1 MKRITIVFILL
12 SNFVWAQNKKFTG
25 KIVDAETLQP
35 IEFVNI
41 FFDDAINS
49 NSTGAISN
57 EIGEFSFSTI
67 NSQVTFSHLN
77 YESLSFTLNEKFNEI
92 ALKPKSY
99 VLDEI
104 VISKTLPRDYLK
116 KIISTN
122 SNKIDKSTLFKTYC
136 REIVKI
142 NNDYSKFSDALVD
155 YYVKK
160 GNGKSNI
167 VLTEHR
173 ALQRQKIDTTDNVR
187 FANINSAFTLK
198 DYVKNAYNFD
208 KLEKIVNDKN
218 YEFERKIKKEANGD
232 EYEYVEI
239 IPNSESNKML
249 NKGYVIIDPNT
260 KSILEFKIYTAESHL
275 KNAKLVNIM
284 IAKVKLTHSLD
295 WSKFKY
301 INDRYILT
309 YNKTEAGMYI
319 KMGDKVDDNFNFSSD
334 LFVYEYKNDVQI
346 PENGYKKRTIFEAG
360 TKYKQ
365 EFWKIYNSF
374 PLTASEQKFINSIKS
389 N

>member
-1 MKRITIVFILL
+1 MKKIIIVFILL
-12 SNFVWAQNKKFTG
+12 SNLGWSQNKKFTG

-35 IEFVNI
+35 VEFVNI
-41 FFDDAINS
+41 FFEDGINA
-49 NSTGAISN
+49 NSTGSISN

-67 NSQVTFSHLN
+67 TSQVTFSHIN
-77 YESLSFTLNEKFNEI
+77 YESLSLTLNEKFNEI

-99 VLDEI
+99 ILEEI

-116 KIISTN
+116 KVISTN
-122 SNKIDKSTLFKTYC
+122 SNKIEKNTLFKTYC

-167 VLTEHR
+167 ILTEHR
-173 ALQRQKIDTTDNVR
+173 ALERPKIDTTDN
-187 FANINSAFTLK
+187 FKFDNINSAFTLK

-208 KLEKIVNDKN
+208 KLEKIVKDKN
-218 YEFERKIKKEANGD
+218 YEFVRKIKKEANGD

-239 IPNSESNKML
+239 IPNIDSDKML
-249 NKGYVIIDPNT
+249 NKGYVIIDQKT
-260 KSILEFKIYTAESHL
+260 KNILEFKIYTAESHL

-284 IAKVKLTHSLD
+284 IAKIRLNYSLD
-295 WSKFKY
+295 WSKFNL
-301 INDRYILT
+301 INNQYILT
-309 YNKTEAGMYI
+309 YNKTEAGIYV
-319 KMGDKVDDNFNFSSD
+319 KMGDKVNDNFNFSSD

-365 EFWKIYNSF
+365 EFWKLYNAF
-374 PLTASEQKFINSIKS
+374 PLTASEQKFINSIIK

>member
-198 DYVKNAYNFD
+198 DYLKNAYNFD

-346 PENGYKKRTIFEAG
+346 PENGYKKKTIFEAG

-374 PLTASEQKFINSIKS
+374 PLTSSEQKFINSIKS

>member
-41 FFDDAINS
+41 FLNDGINS

-346 PENGYKKRTIFEAG
+346 PENGYKKKTIFEAG

-374 PLTASEQKFINSIKS
+374 PLTSSEQKFINSIKS

>member
-346 PENGYKKRTIFEAG
+346 PENGYKKKTIFEAG

-374 PLTASEQKFINSIKS
+374 PLTSSEQKFINSIKS

>member
-122 SNKIDKSTLFKTYC
+122 SNKIDKNTLFKTYC

-346 PENGYKKRTIFEAG
+346 PENGYKKKTIFEAG

-374 PLTASEQKFINSIKS
+374 PLTSSEQKFINSIKS

>member
-77 YESLSFTLNEKFNEI
+77 YESFSFTLNEKFNEI

-346 PENGYKKRTIFEAG
+346 PENGYKKKTIFEAG

-374 PLTASEQKFINSIKS
+374 PLTSSEQKFINSIKS

>member
-208 KLEKIVNDKN
+208 KL
-218 YEFERKIKKEANGD
+218 
-232 EYEYVEI
+232 
-239 IPNSESNKML
+239 
-249 NKGYVIIDPNT
+249 
-260 KSILEFKIYTAESHL
+260 
-275 KNAKLVNIM
+275 
-284 IAKVKLTHSLD
+284 
-295 WSKFKY
+295 
-301 INDRYILT
+301 
-309 YNKTEAGMYI
+309 
-319 KMGDKVDDNFNFSSD
+319 
-334 LFVYEYKNDVQI
+334 
-346 PENGYKKRTIFEAG
+346 
-360 TKYKQ
+360 
-365 EFWKIYNSF
+365 
-374 PLTASEQKFINSIKS
+374 
-389 N
+389 

>member
-1 MKRITIVFILL
+1 MNRILIVFVLL
-12 SNFVWAQNKKFTG
+12 SNLVWAQNKKFTG

-41 FFDDAINS
+41 FLNDGINS

-104 VISKTLPRDYLK
+104 VISKTLSRDYLK

-346 PENGYKKRTIFEAG
+346 PENGYKKKTIFEAG

-374 PLTASEQKFINSIKS
+374 PLTSSEQKFINSIKS

>member
-1 MKRITIVFILL
+1 MNRIIIVFVLL
-12 SNFVWAQNKKFTG
+12 SNLVWAQNKKFTG

-41 FFDDAINS
+41 FLNDGINS

-122 SNKIDKSTLFKTYC
+122 SNKIDKNTLFKTYC

-187 FANINSAFTLK
+187 FDKINSAFTLK

-218 YEFERKIKKEANGD
+218 YEFERKIKKEENGD

-365 EFWKIYNSF
+365 EFWKTYNSF

>member
-1 MKRITIVFILL
+1 MKKIIIVFILL
-12 SNFVWAQNKKFTG
+12 SNLGWSQNKKFTG
-25 KIVDAETLQP
+25 KIVDAEMLQP

-41 FFDDAINS
+41 FFEGGINA
-49 NSTGAISN
+49 NSTGSISN

-67 NSQVTFSHLN
+67 TSQVTFSHIN
-77 YESLSFTLNEKFNEI
+77 YESLSLTLNEKFNEI

-99 VLDEI
+99 ILDEI

-116 KIISTN
+116 KVISTN
-122 SNKIDKSTLFKTYC
+122 SNKIEKNTLFKTYC

-167 VLTEHR
+167 ILTEYR
-173 ALQRQKIDTTDNVR
+173 ALQRQKIDTTDN
-187 FANINSAFTLK
+187 FKFDNINSAFTL
-198 DYVKNAYNFD
+198 
-208 KLEKIVNDKN
+208 EKIVKDKN
-218 YEFERKIKKEANGD
+218 YEFVRKIKKEANGD

-239 IPNSESNKML
+239 IPNIDSDKML
-249 NKGYVIIDPNT
+249 NKGYVIIDQKT
-260 KSILEFKIYTAESHL
+260 KNILEFKIYTAESHL
-275 KNAKLVNIM
+275 KNTKLVNIM
-284 IAKVKLTHSLD
+284 IAKIRLNYSLD
-295 WSKFKY
+295 WSKFNL
-301 INDRYILT
+301 INNQYILT
-309 YNKTEAGMYI
+309 YNKTEAGIYV
-319 KMGDKVDDNFNFSSD
+319 KMRDKVNDNFNFSSD

-365 EFWKIYNSF
+365 EFWKLYNAF
-374 PLTASEQKFINSIKS
+374 PLTASEQKFINSITK

>member
-1 MKRITIVFILL
+1 M
-12 SNFVWAQNKKFTG
+12 
-25 KIVDAETLQP
+25 
-35 IEFVNI
+35 
-41 FFDDAINS
+41 
-49 NSTGAISN
+49 
-57 EIGEFSFSTI
+57 
-67 NSQVTFSHLN
+67 
-77 YESLSFTLNEKFNEI
+77 
-92 ALKPKSY
+92 
-99 VLDEI
+99 
-104 VISKTLPRDYLK
+104 
-116 KIISTN
+116 
-122 SNKIDKSTLFKTYC
+122 
-136 REIVKI
+136 
-142 NNDYSKFSDALVD
+142 
-155 YYVKK
+155 
-160 GNGKSNI
+160 
-167 VLTEHR
+167 
-173 ALQRQKIDTTDNVR
+173 
-187 FANINSAFTLK
+187 
-198 DYVKNAYNFD
+198 KNAYNFD

-346 PENGYKKRTIFEAG
+346 PENGYKKKTIFEAG

-374 PLTASEQKFINSIKS
+374 PLTSSEQKFINSIKS

>member
-25 KIVDAETLQP
+25 KIVDSETLQP

-365 EFWKIYNSF
+365 EFWKTYNSF